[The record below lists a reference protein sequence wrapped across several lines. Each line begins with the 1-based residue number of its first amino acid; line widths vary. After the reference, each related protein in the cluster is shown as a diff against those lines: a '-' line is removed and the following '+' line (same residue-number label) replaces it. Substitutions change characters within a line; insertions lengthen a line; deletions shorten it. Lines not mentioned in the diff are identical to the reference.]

1 MPNKIV
7 MFPGANNTEA
17 LKQISA
23 NITTEMISSIVQILN
38 SNKVDIENPE
48 LELQLAGACRI
59 LKAIV
64 DDQIGLDN
72 PLKKEVERLKQFVI
86 EQGGYMAK
94 RNKLERKLD
103 EYNHTMELVR
113 TIVPIAVLVLQVI
126 ILMKLV

>member
-7 MFPGANNTEA
+7 MFPGANNKEA
-17 LKQISA
+17 LRQISS
-23 NITTEMISSIVQILN
+23 NITTDMISSIVQILN
-38 SNKVDIENPE
+38 SNNIDIENEE

-86 EQGGYMAK
+86 
-94 RNKLERKLD
+94 D
-103 EYNHTMELVR
+103 
-113 TIVPIAVLVLQVI
+113 
-126 ILMKLV
+126 